1 MGKVDGYT
9 NMQGLDSAREA
20 VADKY
25 KVSSYQVSKDDVY
38 LACGGS
44 LAIWATMNLLAGEG
58 DNFLFPSPGFPLA
71 LTIAK
76 SMGVQ
81 PRLYHLQSEDE
92 WNASIDEM
100 EKLIDERTKFILVND
115 PSNPLGSSWSLEAK

>member
-9 NMQGLDSAREA
+9 NMQGLDSARDA
-20 VADKY
+20 VADKFKVDSY
-25 KVSSYQVSKDDVY
+25 KLNKDDVF

-44 LAIWATMNLLAGEG
+44 LAIWATMNLLAGKG

-76 SMGVQ
+76 SMGVE
-81 PRLYHLQSEDE
+81 PRLYHLQANDK
-92 WNASIDEM
+92 WNASI
-100 EKLIDERTKFILVND
+100 
-115 PSNPLGSSWSLEAK
+115 